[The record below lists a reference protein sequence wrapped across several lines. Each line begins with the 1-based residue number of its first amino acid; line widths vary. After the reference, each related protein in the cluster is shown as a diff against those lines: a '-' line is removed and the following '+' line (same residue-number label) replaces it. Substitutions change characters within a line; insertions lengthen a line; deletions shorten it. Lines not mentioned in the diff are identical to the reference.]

1 MAASII
7 PQSPTLRFTAT
18 PGVYQF
24 TPDATVLDLQ
34 DQLSA
39 KQSQLNAMLSVA
51 AEARLD
57 CLSGSLASYFWACRA
72 TAEEIADLTAE
83 LLRRD
88 SQPQT

>member
-7 PQSPTLRFTAT
+7 PQSTALRFTAT

-24 TPDATVLDLQ
+24 ASDATVLNLE

-51 AEARLD
+51 AESRLD
-57 CLSGSLASYFWACRA
+57 CLSGSLANYFWACRA

-83 LLRRD
+83 LLRRNT
-88 SQPQT
+88 PQQS

>member
-7 PQSPTLRFTAT
+7 PQSTALRFTAT

-24 TPDATVLDLQ
+24 APSATVTDLE
-34 DQLSA
+34 DQLNA

-51 AEARLD
+51 AESSLD
-57 CLSGSLASYFWACRA
+57 CLAGSLASYFWACRA

-83 LLRRD
+83 LLRRN
-88 SQPQT
+88 SQQQT